1 MKFNVETGFELVNE
15 LVQCLDVVE
24 EENDRLQHNFQALNS
39 SFKDAYYQEFASEFE
54 AGDKS
59 IKKLKENVHDV
70 ATKIL
75 RYTKYLAENENM

>member
-1 MKFNVETGFELVNE
+1 MKFNVDTGFELVNE

-24 EENDRLQHNFQALNS
+24 EENDRLQHNFQALNAT
-39 SFKDAYYQEFASEFE
+39 FKDAYYQEFASEFE
-54 AGDKS
+54 SGDKS

-75 RYTKYLAENENM
+75 RYTKYLAENQNM